1 MQDILKT
8 RKTVQYYVWY
18 NLAMLVFSL
27 IIGFV
32 IAFAY
37 NPEMDTLKNQINS
50 NGKVMVITIAFLA
63 FTTVVLFGLF
73 WLFYR
78 VLYGILLRRLYAN
91 YKELKK
97 IDL

>member
-1 MQDILKT
+1 
-8 RKTVQYYVWY
+8 
-18 NLAMLVFSL
+18 MLVFSL

>member
-1 MQDILKT
+1 MTKFMKGKINT
-8 RKTVQYYVWY
+8 
-18 NLAMLVFSL
+18 LACVNAGGVGYTYRDVDNFL
-27 IIGFV
+27 I
-32 IAFAY
+32 
-37 NPEMDTLKNQINS
+37 TQINS